1 MSHPN
6 SHLLEYGKIIL
17 EYQLSY
23 TARETL
29 AIHVHPDTSVTVEAP
44 LGSDFTEIEKRL
56 RKRAAWIVRQQR
68 NFRRYSFDIPP
79 RQYVSGETHRYL
91 GRQYRL
97 KVIENEGSPEL
108 VRMDRG
114 QLFLYIQDK
123 TDTGRKKKLVD
134 AWYRRQAQRVFAER
148 VTAWLPHFER
158 YGIKPPKILV
168 RQMKTRWGSCTKA
181 GKITL
186 NLKLV
191 QAPTECV
198 DYVVVHE
205 MCHLVEHNH
214 SSEYYILLSRVL
226 PDWRERKK
234 KLDGFDFG

>member
-1 MSHPN
+1 MSQDE
-6 SHLLEYGKIIL
+6 SHSLEYGKITL
-17 EYQLSY
+17 EYQLIY
-23 TARETL
+23 TERETL
-29 AIHVHPDTSVTVEAP
+29 AIHVHPDTRVTVEAP
-44 LGSDFTEIEKRL
+44 LGSEFTEIEKRL
-56 RKRAAWIVRQQR
+56 SKRAAWIVRQQR

-97 KVIENEGSPEL
+97 KVIENEASPEL
-108 VRMDRG
+108 LRMDRG
-114 QLFLYIQDK
+114 QLFLYTHDK
-123 TDTGRKKKLVD
+123 ADAGRKKKLVD

-148 VTAWLPHFER
+148 VKAWWPHFER
-158 YGIKPPKILV
+158 YEIESPKIIV

-191 QAPTECV
+191 QVPTECV
-198 DYVVVHE
+198 DYVVIHE
-205 MCHLVEHNH
+205 MSHLVEHNH
-214 SSEYYILLSRVL
+214 SPQYYALLSRVL